1 MAKLVCLSRQGYI
14 SIARSLINQNSLKN
28 GTIFQKSQEA
38 DGKIS
43 IFLVPLQFVDLQMTV
58 CQVQCKYYYVLT

>member
-1 MAKLVCLSRQGYI
+1 MAKLVCLSRQSYI

-43 IFLVPLQFVDLQMTV
+43 IFLVPLQFV
-58 CQVQCKYYYVLT
+58 